1 MQIKKVGG
9 GGGGG
14 GGGSWSGEE
23 GLVTSLGVGGDVGYV
38 GCENPTYPISRVD
51 VYKELKFLWKC
62 KKEVGG
68 GGGGGV
74 WCRGPVREG
83 GSWWMCVKN

>member
-1 MQIKKVGG
+1 MGQGGCVRRIYFFVKMLIKKV
-9 GGGGG
+9 GG

-51 VYKELKFLWKC
+51 VYKELKFLWK
-62 KKEVGG
+62 
-68 GGGGGV
+68 
-74 WCRGPVREG
+74 
-83 GSWWMCVKN
+83 

>member
-1 MQIKKVGG
+1 MKMQIKKVGG
-9 GGGGG
+9 GG
-14 GGGSWSGEE
+14 SWSGE

-68 GGGGGV
+68 GGSDAGVRSGRGGGV
-74 WCRGPVREG
+74 MVDVC
-83 GSWWMCVKN
+83 

>member
-1 MQIKKVGG
+1 M
-9 GGGGG
+9 

-51 VYKELKFLWKC
+51 VNKELKFLWK
-62 KKEVGG
+62 
-68 GGGGGV
+68 
-74 WCRGPVREG
+74 
-83 GSWWMCVKN
+83 